1 MKKEF
6 EKLKGAKS
14 GAFHDIPEGYF
25 DDLSKNIM
33 HTIEYENTKKRQ
45 HLPVYAIAALFILML
60 SVGGLW
66 FYQLKP
72 SNNISNQIALN
83 VHKQSDSV
91 DISAKLNKQTVL
103 TDTISTDKSKAKR
116 IESDSLLFNKITV
129 EDIQQY
135 LIEMEEFE
143 F

>member
-1 MKKEF
+1 
-6 EKLKGAKS
+6 
-14 GAFHDIPEGYF
+14 
-25 DDLSKNIM
+25 
-33 HTIEYENTKKRQ
+33 
-45 HLPVYAIAALFILML
+45 ML

-72 SNNISNQIALN
+72 LRNNSNPIALN
-83 VHKQSDSV
+83 IHKQPNSLDDTV
-91 DISAKLNKQTVL
+91 KLSKL
-103 TDTISTDKSKAKR
+103 TLPNDTISTNKSMEKR
-116 IESDSLLFNKITV
+116 IESDSLLFNTITV

>member
-25 DDLSKNIM
+25 DDLPKNIM
-33 HTIEYENTKKRQ
+33 QSIEDVSNKKRQ
-45 HLPVYAIAALFILML
+45 HNPVYAIAAVFILML
-60 SVGGLW
+60 SVVGLW
-66 FYQLKP
+66 FYQLNP
-72 SNNISNQIALN
+72 SRNNANPIALN
-83 VHKQSDSV
+83 VHKQPNSLDDTV
-91 DISAKLNKQTVL
+91 KLSKLSLPN
-103 TDTISTDKSKAKR
+103 DTITTNKSNGKR
-116 IESDSLLFNKITV
+116 IESDSLLFNAITV